1 MTNTVG
7 DASAFS
13 AGIHVDCCVDFEL
26 SNDVIADNS
35 VLSEALP
42 GSSGNAS
49 GDSGAGEIGGTI
61 GNTRFTGNSVTVRSA
76 TGNANVGGGAAI
88 FSGSMTDS
96 VVSGNHLIVSSPS
109 GAAFATGGGLMA
121 GDAGIALR
129 NTTVSGNTA
138 DARGLSGSAQGGGIF
153 DAAVPNGPPGG
164 PLTLTRTTVS
174 LNAVSGSSGI
184 TVQGGGVFATNPVK
198 LVNSVIAQNSPD
210 QCFGC

>member
-42 GSSGNAS
+42 GSSGNAN
-49 GDSGAGEIGGTI
+49 GDSGAGEIAGTI
-61 GNTRFTGNSVTVRSA
+61 GNTRFTGNTVTVRSA
-76 TGNANVGGGAAI
+76 TGNANAGGGAAI

-96 VVSGNHLIVSSPS
+96 VVSGNHVSVSSPS
-109 GAAFATGGGLMA
+109 GAAFVTGGGLMA